1 MANHPPTTYTSHAG
15 ISHIRRSGHRT
26 PLCGRYFPAEHLT
39 RETTTATLPLCS
51 GCAVLSMH
59 DAPSRTAPLRTPWR
73 PCPDCASQA
82 FYITDTGALSCLY
95 CAAAPGPADD
105 LLT

>member
-39 RETTTATLPLCS
+39 RETTTTTLPLCS
-51 GCAVLSMH
+51 GCIVLSIH
-59 DAPSRTAPLRTPWR
+59 QAPARTTWPT
-73 PCPDCASQA
+73 CTKCASQA
-82 FYITDTGALSCLY
+82 FTITDNDTLTCLH
-95 CAAAPGPADD
+95 CATEHHGNGRH
-105 LLT
+105 T